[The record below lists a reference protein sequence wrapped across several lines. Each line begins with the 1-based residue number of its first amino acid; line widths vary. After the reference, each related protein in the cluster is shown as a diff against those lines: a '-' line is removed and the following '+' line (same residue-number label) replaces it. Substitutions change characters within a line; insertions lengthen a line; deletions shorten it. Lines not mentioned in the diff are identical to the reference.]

1 MAVHQVLVPARPRSW
16 GLGEESIAALP
27 VEGLGQQPAQC
38 RFVVSVGGQ
47 QRLAFLPEQVGRPNQ
62 FQLSSFDGHG
72 ATLSAIRRDSVHYP
86 ALFRHRN
93 STGYSIA
100 VKAWNDGCRT
110 PHLADLLA
118 SMTVLDGVGLDN
130 RRNTDPKVH
139 LRAALAVIDTCLAA
153 HVGESGSILRRLE
166 RRRER
171 LNVQLAA
178 SPRAQVEKPRNLRPA
193 RTSSPGM
200 APLQAGSQSKS

>member
-1 MAVHQVLVPARPRSW
+1 MLD
-16 GLGEESIAALP
+16 AA
-27 VEGLGQQPAQC
+27 GY
-38 RFVVSVGGQ
+38 
-47 QRLAFLPEQVGRPNQ
+47 
-62 FQLSSFDGHG
+62 G
-72 ATLSAIRRDSVHYP
+72 ATRIAEYRRDQGS
-86 ALFRHRN
+86 RN
-93 STGYSIA
+93 WGYSIA

-153 HVGESGSILRRLE
+153 HVGESGSILRRLA